1 MRKPETYGLCLGMA
15 LALVAA
21 APYAIADDETPKLK
35 PLPAMQIQIDAAT
48 GRKTLNDDAEAGT
61 QAVATRGT
69 SAPPAAANAL
79 SAAMPSRSSATTI
92 AADGTMSVDLGLEH
106 MKFLVMSIDDE
117 GERQLSHQ
125 PISET
130 TLEDAADTTQGEEEE

>member
-1 MRKPETYGLCLGMA
+1 MRKPEQYGLCLGMA

-48 GRKTLNDDAEAGT
+48 GRKTLNDDADAGT
-61 QAVATRGT
+61 QALATRST
-69 SAPPAAANAL
+69 SAQSASANAL

-92 AADGTMSVDLGLEH
+92 AADGTLSVDLGLEH

-125 PISET
+125 PITET
-130 TLEDAADTTQGEEEE
+130 ALEDAANTTKGEEE